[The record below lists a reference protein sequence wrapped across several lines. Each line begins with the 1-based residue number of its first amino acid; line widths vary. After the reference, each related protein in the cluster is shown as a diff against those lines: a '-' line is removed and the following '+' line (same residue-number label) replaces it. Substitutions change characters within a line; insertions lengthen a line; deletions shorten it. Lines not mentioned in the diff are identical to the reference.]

1 MPSMIEGRT
10 YHSLVC
16 VENKLFAIGGGARL
30 NTNCEVF
37 DKISYMFTTVETP
50 KFNSYRVE
58 SVLVGSR
65 IFVFQ
70 NDTKVVLCYDDDKC
84 EWTEKSCKATEN
96 IGHYSSVK
104 IPFY

>member
-1 MPSMIEGRT
+1 MPNMIERR
-10 YHSLVC
+10 YDHCLVRL
-16 VENKLFAIGGGARL
+16 KSKIFAIGGASL
-30 NTNCEVF
+30 NTKCEVF